1 MTHPDIISAER
12 YGYAQHQL
20 KEHELIDVCD
30 RCGSDIFNGDEYVES
45 YDGIFCDMECCH
57 KYYGIEQII

>member
-1 MTHPDIISAER
+1 MRKFR
-12 YGYAQHQL
+12 YLRAN
-20 KEHELIDVCD
+20 EIDVRD

-57 KYYGIEQII
+57 KYYGIGIKE